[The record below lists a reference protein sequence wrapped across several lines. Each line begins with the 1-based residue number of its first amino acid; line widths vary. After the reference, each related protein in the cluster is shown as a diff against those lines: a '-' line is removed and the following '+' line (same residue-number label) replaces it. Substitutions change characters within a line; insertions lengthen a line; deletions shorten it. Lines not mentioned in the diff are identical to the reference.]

1 MKAVFFE
8 VTDKEKDYISSN
20 LTETE
25 NFFVAEKINKD
36 NAATVREAEIIS
48 VFVGHDVTAAV
59 MDAMPNLRLIAA
71 RSTGFDH
78 IDIEHARVKNIA
90 VANVPGYGS
99 RTVAE
104 FTFGLILTLSR
115 KIFSARR
122 QMLENEDFNIEKL
135 EGFDLKNK
143 TLGVVGTGRIGR
155 NVIKIARAF
164 EMNVIATDVKPDE
177 SFAAEAGFQYIPL
190 AELLK
195 NSDIVSLHAPYLP
208 ETKHLINSSN
218 IQLMKKGAYLINT
231 ARGELVETDA
241 LLKALTTGQLAGAG
255 LDVLESERQLK
266 EEAEL
271 LTYQP
276 GQIKDFKTLSEDH
289 ILINLP
295 QVIVTPHIA
304 FCTAQAREEIIKT
317 TVENIKSFLAG
328 APQNLV

>member
-36 NAATVREAEIIS
+36 NAATVQAAEVIS
-48 VFVGHDVTAAV
+48 GFVGHDGTAAV

-78 IDIEHARVKNIA
+78 IDIRHARTKSIA

-135 EGFDLKNK
+135 EGFDLKN
-143 TLGVVGTGRIGR
+143 
-155 NVIKIARAF
+155 
-164 EMNVIATDVKPDE
+164 
-177 SFAAEAGFQYIPL
+177 
-190 AELLK
+190 
-195 NSDIVSLHAPYLP
+195 
-208 ETKHLINSSN
+208 
-218 IQLMKKGAYLINT
+218 
-231 ARGELVETDA
+231 
-241 LLKALTTGQLAGAG
+241 
-255 LDVLESERQLK
+255 
-266 EEAEL
+266 
-271 LTYQP
+271 
-276 GQIKDFKTLSEDH
+276 
-289 ILINLP
+289 
-295 QVIVTPHIA
+295 
-304 FCTAQAREEIIKT
+304 
-317 TVENIKSFLAG
+317 
-328 APQNLV
+328 